1 MNVVGTVALILDDSL
16 ALIAGLPNQLWL
28 YDIR

>member
-1 MNVVGTVALILDDSL
+1 MNAVCADVLIRDDSP